1 MIPIWELE
9 GAEVRPFGLRDAE
22 ALFRVVD
29 AERDR
34 LGEWLGWVEV
44 VRTPA
49 DERAWIAR
57 TEDPLERLGIFVEGR
72 PVGGIGLHRDPGGVC
87 GEIGYWIASTH
98 EGRGLVT
105 AACRRLIDHG
115 FRELG
120 LHRIEIQAAQ
130 GNERSRRVAERLG
143 FRPEGVRREAGRTS
157 RGYVDLVVYGLL
169 EHEWPGGGAYL

>member
-1 MIPIWELE
+1 MTPTFGLQ

-22 ALFRVVD
+22 ALYRVVD
-29 AERDR
+29 AERAR
-34 LGEWLGWVEV
+34 LGEWLAWVELI
-44 VRTPA
+44 RSAA

-57 TEDPLERLGIFVEGR
+57 TEDPLERLGIFVGGR
-72 PVGGIGLHRDPGGVC
+72 PVGGIGLHRDPFGVW

-120 LHRIEIQAAQ
+120 LHRIEIQAAS

-143 FRPEGVRREAGRTS
+143 FRPEGVRREAGRTP
-157 RGYVDLVVYGLL
+157 RGYVDVVVYGLL

>member
-1 MIPIWELE
+1 MTVRWDLG
-9 GAEVRPFGLRDAE
+9 GAEVRPLEPADADE
-22 ALFRVVD
+22 LFRVVD
-29 AERDR
+29 AERAR
-34 LGEWLGWVEV
+34 LGAWLGWVEV
-44 VRTPA
+44 VRSVD
-49 DERAWIAR
+49 DERAWISG
-57 TEDPLERLGIFVEGR
+57 TEDPLERLGIFVGGR
-72 PVGGIGLHRDPGGVC
+72 PVGGIGLRRDPFGVC
-87 GEIGYWIASTH
+87 GEIGYWIGSAH

-120 LHRIEIQAAQ
+120 LHRIEIEVAPD
-130 GNERSRRVAERLG
+130 NERSRAIPERLG